1 MQKLQ
6 PIYTESINCQDC
18 YKCVRQCPVKAIRIC
33 DNKASVIDEYCIHC
47 GHCVQSCPTG
57 AKSVRDGVAR
67 VKWLMEQNRRVFL
80 SLAPSFMG
88 EFEEAASPDF
98 LKRLKALGFA
108 GVSETA
114 LGAQEVSLQ
123 VNRFLAARRN
133 GVFISSACPSVVELI
148 RKYYPQH
155 TTAITPFMSP
165 MLTHARLLK
174 QWYGNDIAVVFAGPC
189 IAKKAEADGATQL
202 VDTALTFKEL
212 RSWLDQ
218 SDNNVGKDLP
228 DGGFVPYPAASG
240 TIYPVEG
247 GMIESLKGLHNDRM
261 PQMMSFSG
269 LPLVRQILDNL
280 DSFQSDEPV
289 FLELLACEGGCIN
302 GPGNEAG
309 VNIVLR
315 RLRTDRLHRNR
326 KDQLCPVQNVAIERD
341 YFGIKSIEASAVSED
356 AIQEALLSIGKKTI
370 RDELNCSGCGYD
382 TCRDFA
388 TALIENRAESSM
400 CVSYMRNVAHNKATI
415 LLQKIPSGVVIV
427 DENLKIVEMN
437 GSFARMMGEETELC
451 FDANPGLHGMEAEKI
466 LPFASVFKTALH
478 TGHEVKEMAITE
490 NGHQYQLSV
499 FNIQKYKLVAGIMQ
513 NLNQPQFRTDII
525 GKRTREVIQKNME
538 TVQQIAF
545 LLGEN
550 AAYTDSLLNSILE
563 PEQAGDE

>member
-33 DNKASVIDEYCIHC
+33 DNKASVIDECCIHC

-57 AKSVRDGVAR
+57 AKTVRDGVAR
-67 VKWLMEQNRRVFL
+67 VKWLMEQGRRVFL
-80 SLAPSFMG
+80 SLAPSYMG
-88 EFEEAASPDF
+88 EFEDAESPLF
-98 LKRLKALGFA
+98 LNRLKALGFA

-133 GVFISSACPSVVELI
+133 GVYISSACPSVVELI

-189 IAKKAEADGATQL
+189 IAKKSEADGAHQL
-202 VDTALTFKEL
+202 VDAALTFKEL
-212 RSWLDQ
+212 RWWMEQ
-218 SDNNVGKDLP
+218 C
-228 DGGFVPYPAASG
+228 GGNPIVEDAEDRFVPYPASSG
-240 TIYPVEG
+240 TLYPVEG
-247 GMIESLKGLHNDRM
+247 GMIESLKVLHNDRR

-280 DSFQSDEPV
+280 DSFESDEPV
-289 FLELLACEGGCIN
+289 FLELLACEGGCVN
-302 GPGNEAG
+302 GPGNG
-309 VNIVLR
+309 CQVNMVQR
-315 RLRTDRLHRNR
+315 RLRTDRLFRSR
-326 KDQLCPVQNVAIERD
+326 KGLLSPVQNVAIERD
-341 YFGIKSIEASAVSED
+341 YFSIKTIEAPAVAED
-356 AIQEALLSIGKKTI
+356 TIQEALLSIGKKTI

-388 TALIENRAESSM
+388 RALVENRAESSM

-415 LLQKIPSGVVIV
+415 LVQKIPSGVVIV
-427 DENLKIVEMN
+427 DEQLRIVEMN

-451 FDANPGLHGMEAEKI
+451 YDANPGLNGMDAEKL
-466 LPFASVFKTALH
+466 LPFASIFKTVVH

-490 NGHQYQLSV
+490 NGHQYQLSI

-525 GKRTREVIQKNME
+525 AKRTREVIQKNME

-550 AAYTDSLLNSILE
+550 AAYTDTLLNSILE
-563 PEQAGDE
+563 PQVDGDE